1 MISIL
6 LSALFIIPTLMG
18 LGKIVDNIS
27 GGSWEGITGRAFS
40 GIVGI
45 SLVWTILAFF
55 IPLNIYIELPTVLL
69 GLFYFFREKL
79 FLEFYRLS
87 KNDCLLIAGSSLI
100 ILFCSSYYPYILDHF
115 GYYIP
120 TIQWLTDYGLVK
132 GISNLDLTLGQM
144 SMWHIFQAGFSN
156 FSDPYLRINAVTLI
170 IYTVYI
176 TEKKSWIQLCFLPVL
191 LLFSQSPSPDLPAI
205 VFSLIILNEIFSGNK
220 KTTLLFAFSI
230 FIFAIKPT
238 MIWMPILSILYS
250 LFIVKSNV
258 KNLAFG
264 ISIFILYFI
273 KNIWTFGYPVFP
285 VSIIDVGVNW
295 KPNSEI
301 LKISSRYAILKTYDM
316 QYSYQE
322 IQRFSWFDYI
332 KNWLFLNG
340 IKSNI
345 NILFILSLL
354 LFTVFTFIKK
364 NKLIFFIWGSVITK
378 SLFVLLFSAQYRF
391 FIDLFFV
398 IFFVMLFHY
407 FNKKKSIALFSV
419 LSVTIIIFLSFP
431 HLVQQ
436 YFPSFRL
443 GNFIGKFEKTQLYT
457 PSVYSYK
464 KYNSFKSGNLNF
476 NISKDYPFNFDT
488 PLPAISK
495 SYLID
500 DVNAGIFPQYID
512 EKNIK
517 KGFIWKKID
526 LKEKKDLK
534 NIINIIKNTDK

>member
-1 MISIL
+1 MILIL

-18 LGKIVDNIS
+18 LGKMVENFS
-27 GGSWEGITGRAFS
+27 GFSLEGIAGKALS

-45 SLVWTILAFF
+45 SLIWTILAFF
-55 IPLNIYIELPTVLL
+55 IPLNIYIEVPTLLL

-79 FLEFYRLS
+79 FLEFYQITKKDR
-87 KNDCLLIAGSSLI
+87 LLIAGSSI
-100 ILFCSSYYPYILDHF
+100 IISFCGSYYPYILDHF
-115 GYYIP
+115 GYYVP
-120 TIQWLTDYGLVK
+120 TIQWLTDYGLIK

-144 SMWHIFQAGFSN
+144 SMWHIFQAGLSN
-156 FSDPYLRINAVTLI
+156 FSDPYLRINAVILI
-170 IYTVYI
+170 IYTFYI
-176 TEKKSWIQLCFLPVL
+176 TEKKSWIQLCFLPIL

-205 VFSLIILNEIFSGNK
+205 VFSLIILNEILSENK

-238 MIWMPILSILYS
+238 MIWLPILSFFYS
-250 LFIVKSNV
+250 LCIIKSNF

-264 ISIFILYFI
+264 ISIFILFFI
-273 KNIWTFGYPVFP
+273 KNIWTFGYPIFP
-285 VSIIDVGVNW
+285 VSIIDVGVSW

-322 IQRFSWFDYI
+322 IQNFSWFEYI

-340 IKSNI
+340 IKSKI

-364 NKLIFFIWGSVITK
+364 NKLFFLIWGSLLIK
-378 SLFVLLFSAQYRF
+378 SALVLLFSAQYRF
-391 FIDLFFV
+391 FIDVFFV
-398 IFFVMLFHY
+398 IFFVTLFHY
-407 FNKKKSIALFSV
+407 FDKKKSFALFSV
-419 LSVTIIIFLSFP
+419 LSITIITFLSFP
-431 HLVQQ
+431 NLVLQ

-457 PSVYSYK
+457 PSVYHYK

-488 PLPAISK
+488 PLPAIST

-500 DVNAGIFPQYID
+500 DVNTGIFPQYID

-517 KGFIWKKID
+517 KGFIWKKLD
-526 LKEKKDLK
+526 SKEKKDVK